1 MAIGIDRRL
10 GGRLG
15 DRLALGH
22 PVDGGGAGE
31 DHMADAAVPRRVHQA
46 EGAGDVVV
54 VVEVRLLDG
63 LAD

>member
-1 MAIGIDRRL
+1 
-10 GGRLG
+10 
-15 DRLALGH
+15 
-22 PVDGGGAGE
+22 
-31 DHMADAAVPRRVHQA
+31 MADAAVTRRVHQA